1 MQFKR
6 VLIQRV
12 RLLLGVDLRQ
22 ISSTVQASGDGH
34 RRALI
39 AHDTPGKVQKARSI
53 NETELLNTHTL
64 QVISVPFS
72 M

>member
-53 NETELLNTHTL
+53 
-64 QVISVPFS
+64 
-72 M
+72 